1 LRVLQVHNRYRSS
14 SPGGEDRVVDQEGAA
29 LAERGHVVERFERRN
44 DDIDDWSMTRRAIV
58 PGQVVWS
65 NAARRSLST
74 TIQRFRP
81 DVVHVHNTFP
91 LLSASVLYAC
101 RDANVPVV
109 VTLHNYRLACAT
121 GDLFRDGQV
130 CHACVGRLPIPA
142 VRHGCYRSSV
152 ATVPVAVATTVH
164 ARAWRTMPSAFVFIS
179 ASQRDILAPLDFPP
193 ARVFVK
199 ANLVPSSIVAPRAAT
214 RRAAGSQAGA
224 AQPYVAYAG
233 RLAPAKGISL
243 LMRAWDAY
251 TTAGDPGLQ
260 LVIAGS
266 GPLDGEVAAWAAGK
280 RSVDVRGLLSR
291 EDCAELVAGAGAAI
305 VPSEWEE
312 AFGLVAIEA
321 MALRVAPVAPAHGS
335 FPELIRDGHD
345 GVLFAP
351 GDPHALAAVL
361 RDVEADPERFAEL
374 GRNARLG
381 YEERF
386 DPDAN
391 IAQLVATYEFAMT
404 NPSSRSRAFS
414 RRQG

>member
-29 LAERGHVVERFERRN
+29 LAVRGHVVERFERRN
-44 DDIDDWSMTRRAIV
+44 DDIEHWSLARRAIV
-58 PGQVVWS
+58 PSQVVWS
-65 NAARRSLST
+65 NSARRSLRT
-74 TIQRFRP
+74 TIERFRP

-101 RDANVPVV
+101 RDAKVPVV

-142 VRHGCYRSSV
+142 VRHGCYRSPV

-179 ASQRDILAPLDFPP
+179 ASQRDILAPLELPP
-193 ARVFVK
+193 GRVFVK
-199 ANLVPSSIVAPRAAT
+199 ANLVPSSIAAPRAEV
-214 RRAAGSQAGA
+214 GSQTGA
-224 AQPYVAYAG
+224 SPPYVAYAG
-233 RLAPAKGISL
+233 RLAPAKGIKL

-251 TTAGDPGLQ
+251 TAAGDRGLR

-280 RSVDVRGLLSR
+280 PSVDVRGMLSR
-291 EDCAELVAGAGAAI
+291 DDCAALVAGARAAI

-321 MALRVAPVAPAHGS
+321 MALQVAPVAPAHGS
-335 FPELIRDGHD
+335 FPELVRDGHD

-351 GDPHALAAVL
+351 GDPDALAAVL
-361 RDVEADPERFAEL
+361 RDVETDPGRFYEL
-374 GRNARLG
+374 GRNARLS

-391 IAQLVATYEFAMT
+391 VAQLVATYEFAIA
-404 NPSSRSRAFS
+404 NPSGRA
-414 RRQG
+414 G

>member
-1 LRVLQVHNRYRSS
+1 VRVLQVHNRYRSS

-29 LAERGHVVERFERRN
+29 LAVRGHVVERFERRN
-44 DDIDDWSMTRRAIV
+44 DDIEHWSLPRRAIV
-58 PGQVVWS
+58 PSQVVWS
-65 NAARRSLST
+65 NSARRSLRT
-74 TIQRFRP
+74 TIDRFRP

-152 ATVPVAVATTVH
+152 ATIPVAVASTVH
-164 ARAWRTMPSAFVFIS
+164 ARAWRKLPSAFVFIS

-193 ARVFVK
+193 ERVFVK
-199 ANLVPSSIVAPRAAT
+199 ANLVPSSIVAPEVPAL
-214 RRAAGSQAGA
+214 GA
-224 AQPYVAYAG
+224 ASGNGERRPFVAYAG
-233 RLAPAKGISL
+233 RLAPAKGIRL
-243 LMRAWDAY
+243 LMRAWDEYRASRE
-251 TTAGDPGLQ
+251 PGLR

-280 RSVDVRGLLSR
+280 RSVDVRGMLSR
-291 EDCAELVAGAGAAI
+291 DDCAALVAGARAAI

-321 MALRVAPVAPAHGS
+321 MALRVPPIAPAHGS

-345 GVLFAP
+345 GVLFTP
-351 GDPHALAAVL
+351 GDPNALAAVL
-361 RDVEADPERFAEL
+361 SDVDVDPQRYSGL
-374 GRNARLG
+374 GRNARVS
-381 YEERF
+381 YEQRF

-391 IAQLVATYEFAMT
+391 IAQLVTTYEFAIA
-404 NPSSRSRAFS
+404 NPSS
-414 RRQG
+414 

>member
-1 LRVLQVHNRYRSS
+1 MKILQVHNRYRSS

-44 DDIDDWSMTRRAIV
+44 DDIDQWSRSRRALV
-58 PGQVVWS
+58 PAQVVWS
-65 NAARRSLST
+65 QSARRALGQA
-74 TIQRFRP
+74 IDGFRP

-91 LLSASVLYAC
+91 LLSAAVLYAC
-101 RDANVPVV
+101 RDAKAPVV

-130 CHACVGRLPIPA
+130 CHACIGRLPVPA
-142 VRHGCYRSSV
+142 VRHGCYRSPV
-152 ATVPVAVATTVH
+152 ATIPVAVASTVH
-164 ARAWRTMPSAFVFIS
+164 ARAWRTLPSAFVFIS
-179 ASQRDILAPLDFPP
+179 ASQRDILEPLRLPRD
-193 ARVFVK
+193 RVFVK
-199 ANLVPSSIVAPRAAT
+199 ANLVPGSIVPPRAAPEGDPT
-214 RRAAGSQAGA
+214 AY
-224 AQPYVAYAG
+224 PYVAYAG
-233 RLAPAKGISL
+233 RLAPAKGIRL

-251 TTAGDPGLQ
+251 AAVRAPGLR

-266 GPLDGEVAAWAAGK
+266 GPLDGEVAEWVAGK
-280 RSVDVRGLLSR
+280 SSAEVRGMLSR
-291 EDCAELVAGAGAAI
+291 DDCAALVAGARAAI

-321 MALRVAPVAPAHGS
+321 MALRVAPIAPAHGS
-335 FPELIRDGHD
+335 FPELIRDGYD
-345 GVLFAP
+345 GVLFAA

-361 RDVEADPERFAEL
+361 RDIETDPGRFADL
-374 GRNARLG
+374 GRNARLS
-381 YEERF
+381 YEQRF

-391 IAQLVATYEFAMT
+391 IAQLVATYEFAIA